1 VKPLFIGKEKEAAV
15 EVGDDQAV
23 VVPLVQDLPEL

>member
-1 VKPLFIGKEKEAAV
+1 VKPLFIRKEKEAAV